1 MKKVDLYTDGACS
14 SNPGV
19 GGWAAI
25 IVYNGHE
32 KVLCQGDKMTTNN
45 KMELSAVINGLSA
58 LKEKCEVSVYS
69 DSKYVCDAINKGW
82 LSNWQ
87 KNNWKKADK
96 KPVLNTNL
104 WQQLI
109 ELLNYHDVSFNWL
122 KGHAGHE
129 YNERCDALAV
139 GEILKIKESEK

>member
-1 MKKVDLYTDGACS
+1 MKKVELYTDGACS

-32 KVLCQGDKMTTNN
+32 KVLSGGDNLTTNN
-45 KMELSAVINGLSA
+45 KMELLAVINGLAA
-58 LKEKCEVSVYS
+58 LKEQCEVKVFS

-87 KNNWKKADK
+87 KNGWKKADK
-96 KPVLNTNL
+96 KPVLNIPL
-104 WQQLI
+104 WEQLI
-109 ELLNYHDVSFNWL
+109 KFLDYHKVNFNWL

-139 GEILKIKESEK
+139 GEISKIKEREI